1 MTWIMERWT
10 MQKGLR
16 FTERT
21 GKSGEELL
29 PLLWLSLDG
38 SQIPSNGM
46 YFSGHFLL
54 EGSLKSLLC

>member
-1 MTWIMERWT
+1 